1 MSETARILL
10 PPWIEP
16 LLKEI
21 CTASDPEHLGR
32 YLTAL
37 VVADYEQKV
46 GERRE
51 ARRDDHRLRALLKRA
66 EVRCSHLVVSGWGW
80 DAIREHPLEFLDWL
94 TEVAAPVLVSL
105 PDRRGLVVQTPQ
117 SYREVGKW
125 VELAQHYLR
134 SG

>member
-10 PPWIEP
+10 PPWVEP

-37 VVADYEQKV
+37 VVADYEQRMV
-46 GERRE
+46 GRRQ
-51 ARRDDHRLRALLKRA
+51 ARRDDYRLRALLKRA
-66 EVRCSHLVVSGWGW
+66 EVRCSHVVTSSWGW
-80 DAIREHPLEFLDWL
+80 DVVREQPLEFLDWL
-94 TEVAAPVLVSL
+94 TEVDAPVLVPL
-105 PDRRGLVVQTPQ
+105 PDRRGLVMQTPQ
-117 SYREVGKW
+117 SFREVAKW